1 MQQMAEK
8 VKAMLPSDYG
18 FTILVFPLNKPGVAN
33 YISNA
38 QRADMIKALREM
50 ADRLDNNQD
59 FKTPENNIY

>member
-8 VKAMLPSDYG
+8 VKTMLPSDYG

-59 FKTPENNIY
+59 FKTPYNNMY